1 MGQEHIMI
9 HQKGGEGGKS
19 REGMRDRWEWG
30 LWMKSGDSHSRMWRD
45 TNSGHP

>member
-19 REGMRDRWEWG
+19 REGMRERWEWG
-30 LWMKSGDSHSRMWRD
+30 LWAVDEVRRF
-45 TNSGHP
+45 TQ